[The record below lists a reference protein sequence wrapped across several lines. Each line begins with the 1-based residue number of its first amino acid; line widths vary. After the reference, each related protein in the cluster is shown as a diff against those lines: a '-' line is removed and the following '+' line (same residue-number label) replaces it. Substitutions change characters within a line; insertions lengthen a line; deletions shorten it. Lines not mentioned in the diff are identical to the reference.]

1 MRVKAVSLIGLL
13 QAAAVATM
21 LFSVV
26 TVFDAA
32 HRNIE
37 LFSHFRLQYL
47 AVSVLLL
54 IVFALL
60 RSPAYAVALLATA
73 VLNASYVMPWY
84 GSGTLAAGN
93 ANLRLVHANIYSRN
107 NEYERFFEF
116 IETEQPDVI
125 FLQEVTPAWN
135 VACERLRDNYP
146 FAYSVPREGNFGIA
160 MFSRIAL
167 DSVTHV
173 DSPPL
178 QYPTI
183 LATMT
188 VGGVP
193 LTLINTHPTIPL
205 TRSLYDARNEHFES
219 VADIA
224 MRTQGAVVLTG
235 DFNSSVWSRPY
246 RMLEQST
253 GLRNTRRGFGIQ
265 PTWPTF
271 MPFAM
276 IPLDHAL
283 VSDDISVVGTRTGAH
298 IGSDHLPLIVE
309 LAVGGQPVNQL
320 TRAAGKP

>member
-1 MRVKAVSLIGLL
+1 MRRKAVSLVGLL
-13 QAAAVATM
+13 QAAAVVTM
-21 LFSVV
+21 LFSVA
-26 TVFDAA
+26 TIFDAA

-60 RSPAYAVALLATA
+60 RSPAYVVALLVTA
-73 VLNASYVMPWY
+73 LLNASYVMPWY
-84 GSGTLAAGN
+84 GGGTLAAGN
-93 ANLRLVHANIYSRN
+93 ANLKLLHANVYSGN
-107 NEYERFFEF
+107 DEYERLFDF
-116 IETEQPDVI
+116 IATEQPDVI
-125 FLQEVTPAWN
+125 FLQEITPAWD
-135 VACERLRDNYP
+135 VACDRLREKYP
-146 FAYSVPREGNFGIA
+146 YAYSVPREGNFGIA

-173 DSPPL
+173 DSPP
-178 QYPTI
+178 QAFPTI
-183 LATMT
+183 VATMT
-188 VGGVP
+188 VGDTP

-205 TRSLYDARNEHFES
+205 TQSLYEARNEQLES
-219 VADIA
+219 VADLA
-224 MRTQGAVVLTG
+224 LRAHGAVILTG

-283 VSDDISVVGTRTGAH
+283 VSDDIEVVGTRTGAR
-298 IGSDHLPLIVE
+298 IGSDHLPLVVE
-309 LAVGGQPVNQL
+309 IAVGS
-320 TRAAGKP
+320 

>member
-1 MRVKAVSLIGLL
+1 MRRQTVSLVGLL
-13 QAAAVATM
+13 QAAAVVTL
-21 LFSVV
+21 LFSIV
-26 TVFDAA
+26 TIFDAA

-47 AVSVLLL
+47 AVSILLL
-54 IVFALL
+54 VAFAVLRNRLYAALL
-60 RSPAYAVALLATA
+60 LVTA
-73 VLNASYVMPWY
+73 VLNASYVLPWY
-84 GSGTLAAGN
+84 GGGTLAAGN
-93 ANLRLVHANIYSRN
+93 ANLKLLHANIYSSN
-107 NEYERFFEF
+107 DEYERLFELV
-116 IETEQPDVI
+116 EAEQPDVI
-125 FLQEVTPAWN
+125 FLQEFTPAWR
-135 VACERLRDNYP
+135 VACERLREDYP
-146 FAYSVPREGNFGIA
+146 FDYSVPREGNFGIA

-188 VGGVP
+188 VGGIP

-205 TRSLYDARNEHFES
+205 TQSLYDARNEHLES
-219 VADIA
+219 VAGIVKRA
-224 MRTQGAVVLTG
+224 QGAVILTG

-246 RMLEQST
+246 RALEKST

-276 IPLDHAL
+276 IPIDHAL
-283 VSDDISVVGTRTGAH
+283 VSDDIAVVGTRSGAR

-309 LAVGGQPVNQL
+309 LEVGS
-320 TRAAGKP
+320 

>member
-1 MRVKAVSLIGLL
+1 MRRQTVSLVGLL
-13 QAAAVATM
+13 QAAAVVTT

-26 TVFDAA
+26 TIFDTA

-54 IVFALL
+54 IALALL
-60 RSPAYAVALLATA
+60 RSPVYAVLLLVTA

-84 GSGTLAAGN
+84 SGGTLAAGN
-93 ANLRLVHANIYSRN
+93 ANLKLLHVNVYSGN
-107 NEYERFFEF
+107 DQYERLFKL
-116 IETEQPDVI
+116 IDAEQPDVI
-125 FLQEVTPAWN
+125 FLQEFTPAWR
-135 VACERLRDNYP
+135 VSCEHLQEDYP
-146 FAYSVPREGNFGIA
+146 FNYSVPSEGNFGIA
-160 MFSRIAL
+160 IFSRIAL

-178 QYPTI
+178 QHPTI
-183 LATMT
+183 LAMMT
-188 VGGVP
+188 VDDTP

-205 TRSLYDARNEHFES
+205 TRSLYDARNEQLES
-219 VADIA
+219 LADMA
-224 MRTQGAVVLTG
+224 NQAQGAVILTG
-235 DFNSSVWSRPY
+235 DLNSSVWSRRY
-246 RMLEQST
+246 RALEDST

-276 IPLDHAL
+276 IPIDHVL
-283 VSDDISVVGTRTGAH
+283 VSDDITVVGTRTGAH

-309 LAVGGQPVNQL
+309 LAVGS
-320 TRAAGKP
+320 